1 MRKALALPSL
11 LENLTLSKFLS
22 HFLSSAALIVVFL
35 VLWLNTDYI
44 KTLMAPKTAGTEVT
58 CDMQKVPNH
67 CVIDTDIGPIE
78 VFAHSEIISL
88 EPFTVTLKTTDTQ
101 FSSANI
107 RFEGLEDYMGIN
119 QFRFTQDGIDTWHA
133 EGSIPI
139 CTTQSKTWKVIINLY
154 NDNNYSSYWFKMKTR

>member
-11 LENLTLSKFLS
+11 LETLTLTKFLT
-22 HFLSSAALIVVFL
+22 HFLSTAALIVVFL
-35 VLWLNTDYI
+35 LLWLNTDYLNALI
-44 KTLMAPKTAGTEVT
+44 APKTAGTEVT
-58 CDMQKVPNH
+58 CDVQQAPNH
-67 CVIDTDIGPIE
+67 CVINTDIGPIE

-88 EPFTVTLKTTDTQ
+88 EPFTITLKTADTR

-119 QFRFTQDGIDTWHA
+119 QFKFSQDGNDTWHA
-133 EGSIPI
+133 KGSIPI
-139 CTTQSKTWKVIINLY
+139 CTTKSKTWKVIINLY

>member
-1 MRKALALPSL
+1 MRKVLALPHL
-11 LENLTLSKFLS
+11 LENLTLTKFLT

-35 VLWLNTDYI
+35 LLWLNTDYLS
-44 KTLMAPKTAGTEVT
+44 TLMPPKSPSTEVK
-58 CDMQKVPNH
+58 CDVQQAPNH

-88 EPFTVTLKTTDTQ
+88 EPFTITLKTADPR

-119 QFRFTQDGIDTWHA
+119 QFKFAQDDINTWHA
-133 EGSIPI
+133 KGSIPI
-139 CTTQSKTWKVIINLY
+139 CTTKSKTWKVIISLY